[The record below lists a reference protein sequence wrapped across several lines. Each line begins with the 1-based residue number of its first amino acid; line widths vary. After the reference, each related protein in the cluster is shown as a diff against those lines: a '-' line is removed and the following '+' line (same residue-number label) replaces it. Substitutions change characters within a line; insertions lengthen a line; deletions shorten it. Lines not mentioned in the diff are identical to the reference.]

1 MSIDRTADLEIIA
14 KYAGKTSSTYRYIE
28 QDFRALDQR
37 AEATCTCPYSYEA
50 DGYIHHRD
58 CAKYTPPAGV
68 GTQRCTDAMSID
80 PGKVLAVVEEMTAPL
95 VSYKFTPSQQAHIT
109 SWANKLR
116 ALAQPAEA
124 VEGDLDLSKLEDRAR
139 RGEALAAEVNDV
151 LGMAQHGNDAAQG
164 AVAWRF
170 WMDSSIQKPGWSEW
184 SADSKFRLLC
194 DSLGYRAEFAYPTTH
209 PQATPRADALA
220 DIPSS
225 LLSVPDWAIA
235 AAYRAA
241 VSRLVPDARM
251 SALAFA
257 SEVTVA
263 ADHEWHSRLGSQ
275 DYMSDPLALAQWL
288 RLHYRGE
295 FPTPEFRAIYEL
307 LVDTRSQP

>member
-37 AEATCTCPYSYEA
+37 
-50 DGYIHHRD
+50 
-58 CAKYTPPAGV
+58 
-68 GTQRCTDAMSID
+68 
-80 PGKVLAVVEEMTAPL
+80 
-95 VSYKFTPSQQAHIT
+95 
-109 SWANKLR
+109 
-116 ALAQPAEA
+116 AEA

-164 AVAWRF
+164 AVATVCLVGERYAHGH
-170 WMDSSIQKPGWSEW
+170 MVSVELQLAGEDAPAPKIG
-184 SADSKFRLLC
+184 DR
-194 DSLGYRAEFAYPTTH
+194 YYTH

-275 DYMSDPLALAQWL
+275 DYISDPLALAQWL

-295 FPTPEFRAIYEL
+295 FPTPELRAIYEL